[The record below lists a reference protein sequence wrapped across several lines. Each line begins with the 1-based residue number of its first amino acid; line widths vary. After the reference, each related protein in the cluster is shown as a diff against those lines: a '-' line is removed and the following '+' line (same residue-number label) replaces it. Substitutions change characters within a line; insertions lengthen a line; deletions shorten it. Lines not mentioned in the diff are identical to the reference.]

1 VGLLARFIRVADV
14 NFSTWSFPYSRKSN
28 MPSPDPSTTFL
39 SGVAIVCACLAGFA
53 IFESKAGG
61 KLDASKMSPDV
72 TASIRSAKQPKRR
85 PIEAATGWGEVSPQL
100 EQTARVG
107 R

>member
-1 VGLLARFIRVADV
+1 
-14 NFSTWSFPYSRKSN
+14 

-53 IFESKAGG
+53 IFESKAAG
-61 KLDASKMSPDV
+61 KIASKNSPDV
-72 TASIRSAKQPKRR
+72 TASIRLATQPKRR
-85 PIEAATGWGEVSPQL
+85 PIQAATGWGEVSPQR
-100 EQTARVG
+100 EQTARAG